1 MSEYIIVA
9 LFLELTGFIHEYLI
23 AQSKQL
29 VSSIYLWFLA
39 IEILSVPYL
48 FGCAES
54 LDEFKP

>member
-29 VSSIYLWFLA
+29 VSSIYLWLLA
-39 IEILSVPYL
+39 IEILSTLYL
-48 FGCAES
+48 FGSVVS
-54 LDEFKP
+54 LDE